1 MKFLL
6 ETISPVHI
14 GNGSKIY
21 PIEYILNK
29 KFHRVDMDSLFRD
42 EKFDPETF
50 IDLTR
55 EEDLGDYQELAMKHL
70 RYSLDI
76 TKFTKMDLKNSL
88 GHPSAAVYEF
98 IKTMDRVYIPGTTIK
113 GAIRTAILWWV
124 LKKDMDRFTREIERV
139 LNNHRIRRENADD
152 EIEKLVFGKSPNRD
166 VLKALRVSDTKTKS
180 TEDLSIKVV
189 RILSTRRH
197 GYGFK
202 GFRIFIEAL
211 KPGVST
217 ELEIKTD
224 KFLLSNEIARELGF
238 DDKKDLLVKI
248 PDICNEFAR
257 DLIKHE
263 KQFFEEYN
271 VDGRLDPI
279 LKFYENLKIQ
289 KNQFLLHF
297 AWGVGWHSMTIG
309 RLLQNENDFFFRLRK
324 KFRLGKR
331 RNKPYYVKTFPKT
344 RKIVC
349 ENGNPAYPLGWVKVI
364 PK

>member
-6 ETISPVHI
+6 ETISPIHV
-14 GNGSKIY
+14 GSGSKIF
-21 PIEYILNK
+21 PIEYILNR

-42 EKFDPETF
+42 KEFDPETF
-50 IDLTR
+50 IDLTKKGS
-55 EEDLGDYQELAMKHL
+55 LGDYELATEHL

-76 TKFTKMDLKNSL
+76 TNFTKMELKNSL

-98 IKTMDRVYIPGTTIK
+98 IKTIDRIYIPGTTIK

-124 LKKDMDRFTREIERV
+124 LKNDINSFNREIERL
-139 LNNHRIRRENADD
+139 LNNRRITRKNADD
-152 EIEKLVFGKSPNRD
+152 EIEKRVFGGNPNKD
-166 VLKALRVSDTKTKS
+166 ILKALRVSDTKTMA

-189 RILSTRRH
+189 RILSTKPY

-211 KPGVST
+211 NPGVSA

-224 KFLLSNEIARELGF
+224 KFLLSNEIARELDF
-238 DDKKDLLVKI
+238 NDKKDLLVKI

-257 DLIKHE
+257 DLIEYE
-263 KQFFEEYN
+263 KQFFEEHN
-271 VDGRLDPI
+271 RDGRLDPI
-279 LKFYENLKIQ
+279 LKFYDNLKIQ
-289 KNQFLLHF
+289 KNQFLLHL

-309 RLLQNENDFFFRLRK
+309 RLLENETLFKLRK
-324 KFRLGKR
+324 RFRLGKKGVR
-331 RNKPYYVKTFPKT
+331 TFPKT
-344 RKIVC
+344 RKIVF